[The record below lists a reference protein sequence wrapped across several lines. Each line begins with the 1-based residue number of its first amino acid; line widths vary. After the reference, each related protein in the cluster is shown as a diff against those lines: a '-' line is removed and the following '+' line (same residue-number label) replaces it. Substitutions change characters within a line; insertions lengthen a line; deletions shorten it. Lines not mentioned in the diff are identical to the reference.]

1 MSRFSFKS
9 LRSRLLIVLLG
20 LTALP
25 ALLIG
30 GLANYNARQ
39 TIEQRVI
46 AQLNSIVDLKKEQIN
61 IWLDDR
67 NADARLLADNFLIEE
82 HFTEILDPRTDP
94 QRRAAFSGFLIDN
107 LHGVQKARTGYREIM
122 FVDLG
127 GKVILS
133 TDSTHIGAN
142 WSAHP
147 AIVMTF
153 ASPNG
158 EYIYDIHHEDDSDA
172 LEMTFGR
179 VIHAVD
185 LKTDKVLPN
194 VNGAVIIRVRMD
206 ETLYPF
212 IGNWP
217 DRGVTGETLLVR
229 NAEAD
234 TLFLNPL
241 RFNENASL
249 TLHISKTSP
258 NAQPAHLAAAGQEGI
273 IQTLDY
279 RGVPVLAAY
288 RAIPQMKWGVVA
300 KRDSEESFAPVAE
313 LAREVFIITVLI
325 LIAAAA
331 VAVILSRA
339 LTQPLAHLVTVAQ
352 SVAAGNFEG
361 EIVVGSRRTDEI
373 GQLSNSFQSMITA
386 VRDREA
392 QLQSHAKELELLNA
406 VGRDIAAT
414 LDLRAIS
421 THVVTHVAE
430 RFNNFLCGLLLY
442 DETSEEL
449 VTYSVA
455 GHGAKRIALGGH
467 IPLGRGLIGRA
478 ALTRR
483 TQLANDTAAYPDFV
497 PLMGLDIRAEVTIPI
512 LREEK
517 LLGVLV
523 VSSDHVNA
531 FHRDDVLLLETL
543 AAQLAPA
550 VENARLFRDLSASND
565 HTLDALAAA
574 LDARDKETEG
584 HSRRVVAYTLAIAR
598 RMNLSQ
604 QELDTIRRGALL
616 HDIGKIGVPDA
627 VLLKPGPLTEE
638 ERTVMRRHP
647 EWGQRILS
655 GIPFLEAAAEIVCA
669 HQERWDG
676 GGYPRQLKGD
686 AIPPGARIFAVA
698 DTYDAI
704 TSDRPYRAGR
714 SYSIARAEIEA
725 GSETQFDPRAVEIF
739 LQIPELEFMRLR
751 AEALTS
757 PAVTQPLPLWA
768 ELPVSSASS
777 VELEAL
783 NRLIKAVSGSLN
795 LDEILREAACT
806 TVETLGAAACGLFLY
821 EAETD
826 ILTLA
831 AAYGFPESLKDRFSR
846 FPVSGFHN
854 EVVVRE
860 ACIRLHDDIAEVP
873 VFVELGLLKSQPEWG
888 AYLCVPLTAK
898 GEVSGIMG
906 VLSRRPRAFESHDIT
921 LYQAMGEQIGLA
933 IANARLYQTTQ
944 QQAMTDSLTGAYN
957 RRYFDEFL
965 PKEIERCNR
974 YRHGVSL
981 IMLDMDR
988 FKEYNDAYGHPA
1000 GDEVLRQVVRL
1011 ILKNVRGV
1019 DVVARY
1025 GGEEFAIVLPETD
1038 LAGACIAA
1046 EKIRAVVDTHRFPKG
1061 RLTVSLGVAHCS
1073 LDSESSPDVLLARA
1087 DQALYKAKNNGR
1099 NCVCVWQPEFGSV
1112 TRQTP

>member
-1 MSRFSFKS
+1 
-9 LRSRLLIVLLG
+9 
-20 LTALP
+20 
-25 ALLIG
+25 
-30 GLANYNARQ
+30 
-39 TIEQRVI
+39 QRVS

-61 IWLDDR
+61 VWLDDR
-67 NADARLLADNFLIEE
+67 KADARLLADNFLIEE

-107 LHGVQKARTGYREIM
+107 LRGVQKARTGYREIM

-147 AIVMTF
+147 AIAMTF
-153 ASPNG
+153 ASPNS
-158 EYIYDIHHEDDSDA
+158 EYIYDIHHEEDSDTP
-172 LEMTFGR
+172 EMTFGH

-206 ETLYPF
+206 ETLYPL
-212 IGNWP
+212 ISNWP
-217 DRGVTGETLLVR
+217 DKGKTGETLLVR
-229 NAEAD
+229 NATAD

-241 RFNENASL
+241 RFNDNASL

-258 NAQPAHLAAAGQEGI
+258 HAQPSHLAAAGQEGI

-288 RAIPQMKWGVVA
+288 RAIPQMKWG
-300 KRDSEESFAPVAE
+300 F
-313 LAREVFIITVLI
+313 EVEMT
-325 LIAAAA
+325 
-331 VAVILSRA
+331 
-339 LTQPLAHLVTVAQ
+339 TD
-352 SVAAGNFEG
+352 N
-361 EIVVGSRRTDEI
+361 RRTDEI
-373 GQLSNSFQSMITA
+373 GQLAKSFQSMIAA
-386 VRDREA
+386 VRDRES
-392 QLQSHAKELELLNA
+392 QLQSHAKELELLNQL
-406 VGRDIAAT
+406 GRDIAAT
-414 LDLRAIS
+414 LDLRTIS

-430 RFNNFLCGLLLY
+430 RFNGFLCGLLLY
-442 DETSEEL
+442 DESSEEL
-449 VTYSVA
+449 VAYSAA
-455 GHGAKRIALGGH
+455 GHGANRIALGDRT
-467 IPLGRGLIGRA
+467 PLGHGLMGQA
-478 ALTRR
+478 ALTRQ
-483 TQLANDTAAYPDFV
+483 TQLVNDAAAQPDFV
-497 PLMGLDIRAEVTIPI
+497 PLAGLDIRAEVTIPI

-565 HTLDALAAA
+565 YTLDALAAA

-598 RMNLSQ
+598 RMNLTQ

-627 VLLKPGPLTEE
+627 ILLKAGPLTEE
-638 ERTVMRRHP
+638 ERAVMRRHP

-655 GIPFLEAAAEIVCA
+655 GIPFLDVAAEIVCT

-676 GGYPRQLKGD
+676 GGYPRQLKGE
-686 AIPPGARIFAVA
+686 AIPLGARVFAVA

-725 GSETQFDPRAVEIF
+725 GSGTQFDPRAVEIF

-768 ELPVSSASS
+768 ELPVSSTSS

-783 NRLIKAVSGSLN
+783 NSLIKAVSGSLN

-873 VFVELGLLKSQPEWG
+873 AFVELGLLKSQPEWG

-957 RRYFDEFL
+957 RRHFDEFL

-1025 GGEEFAIVLPETD
+1025 GGEEFAVVLPETD

>member
-1 MSRFSFKS
+1 
-9 LRSRLLIVLLG
+9 
-20 LTALP
+20 
-25 ALLIG
+25 
-30 GLANYNARQ
+30 
-39 TIEQRVI
+39 
-46 AQLNSIVDLKKEQIN
+46 
-61 IWLDDR
+61 
-67 NADARLLADNFLIEE
+67 
-82 HFTEILDPRTDP
+82 
-94 QRRAAFSGFLIDN
+94 
-107 LHGVQKARTGYREIM
+107 
-122 FVDLG
+122 
-127 GKVILS
+127 
-133 TDSTHIGAN
+133 
-142 WSAHP
+142 
-147 AIVMTF
+147 
-153 ASPNG
+153 
-158 EYIYDIHHEDDSDA
+158 
-172 LEMTFGR
+172 
-179 VIHAVD
+179 
-185 LKTDKVLPN
+185 
-194 VNGAVIIRVRMD
+194 MD
-206 ETLYPF
+206 ETLYPL

-313 LAREVFIITVLI
+313 LAREVFIITALI
-325 LIAAAA
+325 LIAAVA
-331 VAVILSRA
+331 VAVILSRT

-373 GQLSNSFQSMITA
+373 GQLSNSFQSMIVA

-467 IPLGRGLIGRA
+467 IPLGRGLMGRA

-497 PLMGLDIRAEVTIPI
+497 PLAGLDIRAEVTIPI

-531 FHRDDVLLLETL
+531 FQRDDVLLLETL

-627 VLLKPGPLTEE
+627 ILLKAGPLTEE

-655 GIPFLEAAAEIVCA
+655 GIPFLEAAAEIVCT

-676 GGYPRQLKGD
+676 GGYPRQLKGE
-686 AIPPGARIFAVA
+686 AIPLGARVFAVA

-714 SYSIARAEIEA
+714 SYAIARAEIEA
-725 GSETQFDPRAVEIF
+725 GSGTQFDPRAVEIF

-757 PAVTQPLPLWA
+757 PAVTQPLALWA

-860 ACIRLHDDIAEVP
+860 ACIRLYDDIAEVP

-898 GEVSGIMG
+898 GEVSGIIG

-957 RRYFDEFL
+957 RRHFDEFL

-981 IMLDMDR
+981 IMLDIDY

-1038 LAGACIAA
+1038 LAGACTAA
-1046 EKIRAVVDTHRFPKG
+1046 EKIRAAIESHSFPQD
-1061 RLTVSLGVAHCS
+1061 RLTASLGVAHCAVGAGS
-1073 LDSESSPDVLLARA
+1073 SSENFLSMA
-1087 DQALYKAKNNGR
+1087 DQSLYQAKNNGPIVFVHGNR
-1099 NCVCVWQPEFGSV
+1099 SSV
-1112 TRQTP
+1112 Q